1 MVRLKKKAVVGMLLL
16 SALSLTTFAG
26 FEMTASYTDGMFSDV
41 PQAEWYAD
49 EVKSTYQ
56 LGLMNG
62 TGGSLFEPD
71 GEISVAEAVT
81 LCARV
86 RSIYNGD
93 PTLSNST
100 TGNWYDS
107 YVRYAMDC
115 GFVTDGQFDSF
126 ERSITRA
133 EMATLF
139 HDALPD
145 GYYKRINN
153 VSYIPDVDPNSDSYR
168 KILNL
173 YNAGIVMGNDS
184 YGNFS
189 PDSSIKRCEAAAIIN
204 RVALEENRVRR
215 ALTVEKPTE
224 HPATAY
230 YIDDIDSSSGH
241 GRTLVSGWDYD
252 DRSSFTNFNDTQT
265 YQLSDIYT
273 DGALC
278 LKRDINPLTGG
289 TFELQTSASVTTT
302 TGGFYFL
309 LTDDDGLDVI
319 RLCGENG
326 KYVIRSGDK
335 TVETGI
341 DITTGISFTIKGD
354 LDAKRADL
362 YFDGVVV
369 SSFDITEKA
378 KEITKYIVGTT
389 EKDKVT
395 LALGYV
401 QLYSNFLVHDIF
413 RNSENSHPSDW
424 ITNDSTTQVARTGG
438 NRGGDVRSLQIKPT
452 AGKLS
457 YAKKYFE
464 ASSGKLIFET
474 YIHTPKGV
482 SGVYVAAKSGDTEG
496 FRVVTNGNRFE
507 TADGSLLRE
516 YRDNVWQCIRLEADT
531 ASQTVLVRIDGKT
544 VGEYPFDNAVTYF
557 DNIEI
562 GGTPSEDTVL
572 SIDDVTVYTHHEY
585 DDYVPEPVPAESKGY
600 DIGIQVCSLWR
611 NGYHSGWDTISNF
624 PELEPYLG
632 YYDEGNIEVAD
643 WEIKYLV
650 EHGIDFQHFCW
661 YCPSSDINEPIK
673 SPSMFEALHDG
684 YFNAKYSHMMKFN
697 LMWENN
703 GKNVNSLEQFQTYIW
718 PYWLEYYFTDDRY
731 MTVDNKILLTVWNYG
746 NFISCF
752 GGADGA
758 KEAVAFMNDDLKK
771 LGFDGIVILFHDG
784 HNQSAS
790 VFQNMASAG
799 VDGTYSYNLNVS
811 GYSADYQ
818 INRHKT
824 QRATGVFHNTASIG
838 VGFNNVGWAGTR
850 HPMITNEDFEKVA
863 RFMKDE
869 YLKETEGDGTPWHSR
884 LLFVSTWNEYGE
896 GHYIMPTEKNGFGYL
911 DVIRKVFTDADEST
925 HNDIIPTEAQKARIN
940 QIYPKGRSIIDQL
953 MLEEEAEKKYVSAGS
968 LEINGDN
975 FKDLFGHAE
984 FAIENGVISGSCIGN
999 DYGFQ
1004 TAQTLNID
1012 ANVIKAVRVR
1022 AKLNCKPAF
1031 QVFFTTDSSTAWTGT
1046 HVATANVTKADEFVD
1061 LLFDFSEV
1069 SGWKGTVTGLR
1080 FDPANEPSAY
1090 EVTAVELL
1098 GIDAS
1103 DRMKLVINTEE
1114 IDNLPFDPE
1123 LDGENVMVAIKLG
1136 TGVLSRMSL
1145 YHEYSRFDKTF
1156 YLASKK
1162 HELLMTEG
1170 KNTATFDGKEITMP
1184 FTYTTRDGL
1193 PYVALNYIAE
1203 LFECTSTVE
1212 NGELSIV
1219 TVGSKYLEALKSRV
1233 PYEYEFNIPGM
1244 TEGWTPAS
1252 TSLEF
1257 TENGTITGTATD
1269 YADRPTFHD
1278 PALGSPALNIPAAAY
1293 PTIEIRMK
1301 TDLPTDSTE
1310 KAVIYF
1316 KTATS
1321 GLSES
1326 RTVRIPIN
1334 EPKKDDDGFAVY
1346 TFDMTSNAEWKG
1358 TIPSVRFDPFNCAGS
1373 FEIDYI
1379 RFIKDENAEI
1389 PPEALAENGVI
1400 VNGDA
1405 EAGTSYAFF
1414 NEGCDITVVE
1424 DPENKENH
1432 CYSVVNK
1439 SHGVKSWTYFR
1450 QKYQF
1455 EPGATYL
1462 IEFDVKIKGTNDGKT
1477 DVSNCYFNINL
1488 RYLDSEGKIDHFI
1501 NVANIGTDDGW
1512 VHVRK
1517 EMTVSA
1523 DTTDRTKD
1531 EWTVYSNPVGE
1542 LGVDYYMD
1550 NIVVT
1555 KTSA

>member
-1 MVRLKKKAVVGMLLL
+1 MVRLNKKTVVSLLL
-16 SALSLTTFAG
+16 MSALSLTTFAG
-26 FEMTASYTDGMFSDV
+26 FEKTATYTDGMFSDV
-41 PQAEWYAD
+41 PEAEWFAD

-100 TGNWYDS
+100 TGNWYDT
-107 YVRYAMDC
+107 YVQYAVDC
-115 GFVTDGQFDSF
+115 GFLKDGQFDSYD
-126 ERSITRA
+126 RSITRA

-139 HDALPD
+139 YDALPD

-153 VSYIPDVDPNSDSYR
+153 VSYIPDVDTASESYR

-173 YNAGIVMGNDS
+173 YNAGIVMGNDN

-215 ALTVEKPTE
+215 ALAVETPE
-224 HPATAY
+224 NHPATVY
-230 YIDDIDSSSGH
+230 FIDDIESGNGH
-241 GRTLVSGWDYD
+241 GTSLVSGWDYD
-252 DRSSFTNFNDTQT
+252 NRSSFTNFNDTQT
-265 YQLSDIYT
+265 YQLSDIYS
-273 DGALC
+273 DGGLR
-278 LKRDINPLTGG
+278 LKREINPLTEGS
-289 TFELQTSASVTTT
+289 FELQTSASVTSTD
-302 TGGFYFL
+302 GGFYFL
-309 LTDDDGLDVI
+309 LTDDNGLDVI

-326 KYVIRSGDK
+326 KYVVRSGDK

-341 DITTGISFTIKGD
+341 DITADIRFTVKGD
-354 LDAKRADL
+354 LDTKRADL

-369 SSFDITEKA
+369 SSFDITEEA
-378 KEITKYIVGTT
+378 KQITKYIVGTT
-389 EKDKVT
+389 EEEKNT
-395 LALGYV
+395 LSLSNV

-413 RNSENSHPSDW
+413 MTSTENSHPSDW
-424 ITNDSTTQVARTGG
+424 ITNDATLAVAYTGG
-438 NRGGDVRSLQIKPT
+438 NRGSDVRSLQMKPT

-464 ASSGKLIFET
+464 ASSGKLVFET

-482 SGVYVAAKSGDTEG
+482 GGVYVAAKCGDVDG

-507 TADGSLLRE
+507 TVGGTLLRE
-516 YRDNVWQCIRLEADT
+516 YRDNIWQCIRLEADT

-544 VGEYPFDNAVTYF
+544 IGEYPFDNAVAYF

-562 GGTPSEDTVL
+562 GATPTEDTVL
-572 SIDDVTVYTHHEY
+572 SIDDITVYTQHDY
-585 DDYVPEPVPAESKGY
+585 DDYVPTPVPAVSDGY

-643 WEIKYLV
+643 WEIKFLV

-661 YCPSSDINEPIK
+661 YCPSSDIKEPIK
-673 SPSMFEALHDG
+673 SSSMSEALHDG

-703 GKNVNSLEQFQTYIW
+703 GKNVNSLEQFQEYIW

-790 VFQNMASAG
+790 VFQTMAAAG
-799 VDGTYSYNLNVS
+799 VDGTYSYNLNRP

-818 INRHKT
+818 INRHKA

-838 VGFNNVGWAGTR
+838 VGFNDVGWSGSR
-850 HPMITNEDFEKVA
+850 QPMITNEDFEKVA

-869 YLKETEGDGTPWHSR
+869 YLKETEGDGTPWHSS
-884 LLFVSTWNEYGE
+884 LMFVSTWNEYGE

-911 DVIRKVFTDADEST
+911 DVIRKVFTNADEST
-925 HNDIIPTEAQKARIN
+925 HDDVIPTEAQKARIN
-940 QIYPKGRSIIDQL
+940 QLYPKGRSIIDQL
-953 MLEEEAEKKYVSAGS
+953 MLEEDETADYVSYGKI
-968 LEINGDN
+968 EINEEN
-975 FKDLFGHAE
+975 FKDLFGHKE
-984 FAIENGVISGSCIGN
+984 FSVENGMVSGSCEGN

-1004 TAQTLNID
+1004 TAKTLDID
-1012 ANVIKAVRVR
+1012 ASVVKVVRVR
-1022 AKLNCKPAF
+1022 AKLNCKPSF
-1031 QVFFTTDSSTAWTGT
+1031 QVFFTNAESSGWTAAN
-1046 HVATANVTKADEFVD
+1046 VATVNIDRADEYVD
-1061 LLFDFSEV
+1061 LYFDYSNV
-1069 SGWKGTVTGLR
+1069 AGWKGTITGLR
-1080 FDPANEPSAY
+1080 FDPANEPSVY
-1090 EVTAVELL
+1090 EVTEVELL
-1098 GIDAS
+1098 GFDTSKEI
-1103 DRMKLVINTEE
+1103 KLTINAETIEK
-1114 IDNLPFDPE
+1114 LPFDPV

-1170 KNTATFDGKEITMP
+1170 KSTAVFDGKEITMP

-1203 LFECTSTVE
+1203 LFECGVSLE

-1219 TVGSKYLEALKSRV
+1219 TVGSKYLEALKNRV
-1233 PYEYEFNIPGM
+1233 PYEYEFNIPGL

-1252 TSLEF
+1252 TSLEI
-1257 TENGTITGTATD
+1257 TENGTLRGTATE
-1269 YADRPTFHD
+1269 YADRPDFHD
-1278 PALGSPALNIPAAAY
+1278 PAFHSPELNIPAAAY

-1301 TDLPTDSTE
+1301 TDLPADSKE
-1310 KAVIYF
+1310 NAVVYF
-1316 KTATS
+1316 KTETE
-1321 GLSES
+1321 GLSEA
-1326 RTVRIPIN
+1326 RTVKIPIN
-1334 EPKKDDDGFAVY
+1334 QPKKDEDGFAVY
-1346 TFDMTSNAEWKG
+1346 TFDMSSNAEWKG
-1358 TIPSVRFDPFNCAGS
+1358 TIPQIRFDPFNSAGTV
-1373 FEIDYI
+1373 EIDYI

-1389 PPEALAENGVI
+1389 PAEDIAKTGVI
-1400 VNGDA
+1400 LNGDA
-1405 EAGTSYAFF
+1405 EGESFAFF
-1414 NEGCDITVVE
+1414 MSKEGDVSIVE

-1432 CYSVVNK
+1432 CYAIVNPTR
-1439 SHGVKSWTYFR
+1439 GTKSWTYFR
-1450 QKYQF
+1450 QKYSF

-1462 IEFDVKIKGTNDGKT
+1462 IEFDVKLKGLNDGT
-1477 DVSNCYFNINL
+1477 ADVDGCIININL
-1488 RYLDSEGKIDHFI
+1488 RYQDGEGKYDHFV
-1501 NVANIGTDDGW
+1501 NAVKLSTADGW
-1512 VHVRK
+1512 VHVK
-1517 EMTVSA
+1517 KDMNISK
-1523 DTTDRTKD
+1523 DITDNSKS
-1531 EWTVYSNPVGE
+1531 EWSVYSNPVGE

-1555 KTSA
+1555 KLS